1 MAARY
6 SVSLPL
12 PVASLPQLIIQ
23 VYIIFIRL
31 YVSMIS
37 ISRIT
42 LSFFLS
48 FKVHVSF
55 RFFRI
60 ANGISPGFTWMDII
74 EIRYREIRIQ
84 CLLRP
89 NSSHLFFTTTFT
101 FSLQTVNYN
110 STMPILSETRES
122 RETFDSEIML
132 KYAKSF

>member
-6 SVSLPL
+6 SVSLP
-12 PVASLPQLIIQ
+12 PGCFVTANHPSIYYFHSSLCFNDFHFTNHP
-23 VYIIFIRL
+23 
-31 YVSMIS
+31 
-37 ISRIT
+37 
-42 LSFFLS
+42 FFLS

-60 ANGISPGFTWMDII
+60 ANGISPWMDII
-74 EIRYREIRIQ
+74 EIRYREIQ

-110 STMPILSETRES
+110 STIPILSETRES
-122 RETFDSEIML
+122 RETFDSEML
-132 KYAKSF
+132 KHAKSF

>member
-6 SVSLPL
+6 SVSLPPL
-12 PVASLPQLIIQ
+12 VASLPQLIIQ

-101 FSLQTVNYN
+101 FSLLLITIQRCPSSQKLEKVAKL
-110 STMPILSETRES
+110 SIL
-122 RETFDSEIML
+122 
-132 KYAKSF
+132 K

>member
-12 PVASLPQLIIQ
+12 PVASLPQLIVQ

-60 ANGISPGFTWMDII
+60 ANGISPWMDII

-122 RETFDSEIML
+122 RETLDSEIML